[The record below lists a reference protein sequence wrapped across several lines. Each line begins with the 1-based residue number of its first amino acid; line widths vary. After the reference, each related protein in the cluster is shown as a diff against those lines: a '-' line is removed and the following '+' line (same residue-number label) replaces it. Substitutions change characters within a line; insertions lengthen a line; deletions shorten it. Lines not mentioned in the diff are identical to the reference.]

1 MSLATAS
8 IDTPLG
14 TYALSASEVG
24 LVRAEPA
31 DSPTPRATSVRTPA
45 QRMLERACAAFASYF
60 AGSAAALAALPLDPR
75 GSDFQHRVW
84 RALREIPL
92 GTTASY
98 GEIARRIGRPG
109 AARAVGDANRRN
121 PIAIAIPCHRVIGG
135 DGRLV
140 GYAGGLAR
148 KRWLLEHEA
157 RCAARRPTKSAPQV
171 SRSEPKASEDHR
183 AAQRGEAERR
193 PEPER
198 ERSASAKAR
207 RGYAASSKSNGPE
220 AVRLPNAL
228 ARRRESA
235 AASI

>member
-24 LVRAEPA
+24 LVR
-31 DSPTPRATSVRTPA
+31 
-45 QRMLERACAAFASYF
+45 
-60 AGSAAALAALPLDPR
+60 
-75 GSDFQHRVW
+75 
-84 RALREIPL
+84 
-92 GTTASY
+92 
-98 GEIARRIGRPG
+98 
-109 AARAVGDANRRN
+109 
-121 PIAIAIPCHRVIGG
+121 GG
-135 DGRLV
+135 GGRLV
-140 GYAGGLAR
+140 GDAGGVAR
-148 KRWLLEHEA
+148 KRWLPEHEA

-207 RGYAASSKSNGPE
+207 RGYAAS
-220 AVRLPNAL
+220 
-228 ARRRESA
+228 
-235 AASI
+235 